1 MNIQRCTPANAAACP
16 EPCNPSDAATF
27 AARRGESSSARD
39 VLASLASRIETPALR
54 VRRWPRTPERGADSL
69 LGNKGSLSSTAAAAD
84 KGEGGSMVALCPGAG

>member
-39 VLASLASRIETPALR
+39 VLASLASRIEMPALR
-54 VRRWPRTPERGADSL
+54 VRRWPRTRGAGSL

-84 KGEGGSMVALCPGAG
+84 KGEGGSMVALC

>member
-39 VLASLASRIETPALR
+39 VLASLASLASRIETPALR
-54 VRRWPRTPERGADSL
+54 VRRWPRTPERGAGSL
-69 LGNKGSLSSTAAAAD
+69 LGNLGSLSSTAAAAD
-84 KGEGGSMVALCPGAG
+84 KGEGGSMVAL

>member
-39 VLASLASRIETPALR
+39 VLASLASLASRIETPALR
-54 VRRWPRTPERGADSL
+54 VRRWPRTPERGAGSL
-69 LGNKGSLSSTAAAAD
+69 LGNLGSLSSTAAAAD
-84 KGEGGSMVALCPGAG
+84 KGEGGSMVALC